1 MPCLDIQLDIYLLEK
16 HQARHEARGMLSP
29 SKILNTNQ
37 LTTCKALVGAVG
49 GAAGAAVKS
58 FTGGAVTVGLSYSA
72 ENGFGASVG
81 VGYGPATVNLGIS
94 ERGGTTVDLGLK
106 KGGFN
111 AGLSYNSK
119 TGSVSGNAG
128 LEIAKGS
135 SLGISYNEGDGF
147 GASISKSLDS
157 GLNGGLSWSQK
168 GGVGGSIGYEA
179 PGDKNQPK
187 NSLANQMKG
196 AGGSL
201 SFNQR
206 DGVSA
211 SVSASGGVNAGN
223 WSQSGG
229 FQANTNFLAD
239 QWKADFVSKQDAIE
253 QAKTDAESKAAQ
265 NKNNSEQGAAAASGM
280 AVELEN
286 RKRESGGDDSHYYDK
301 DGNMRIRV
309 ADSNGDVYYRAAT
322 PEEAHRIQ
330 NGNGLEMA
338 SNKGGVLS
346 SVNNFFEALD
356 NKINGSGKFE
366 TKDQRNL
373 RESEA
378 HQKLVDNLAGTDKAI
393 LEKYGNRIANSDE
406 VAAHYGKNAAAYSE
420 QFHFLKDGDGN
431 IVGKIVK
438 DTAYENQT
446 DAQFRDRTRGIS
458 SSNICSL
465 ASSAGMLMSE
475 GIPQRSPGQKF
486 ADELAG
492 GFVERIPSSVA
503 QKPSERIT
511 KTFGEN
517 VEIYSNG
524 AKTGH
529 SQDPNEQVRNAY
541 TDSGK
546 YGNNDKI
553 KSLLDRGIPVMASTK
568 LSSSGHITYIV
579 GYDNGKNTWITHDPY
594 GDKNR
599 PNYGRQ
605 ESTAGRAIEYGQN
618 TNGIGDRR
626 IYWMEDKK

>member
-1 MPCLDIQLDIYLLEK
+1 M
-16 HQARHEARGMLSP
+16 
-29 SKILNTNQ
+29 
-37 LTTCKALVGAVG
+37 
-49 GAAGAAVKS
+49 
-58 FTGGAVTVGLSYSA
+58 
-72 ENGFGASVG
+72 
-81 VGYGPATVNLGIS
+81 
-94 ERGGTTVDLGLK
+94 GLK
-106 KGGFN
+106 SGAFN
-111 AGLSYNSK
+111 GGLSYNSK
-119 TGSVSGNAG
+119 TRSVSGNAG
-128 LEIAKGS
+128 LTTEGGTGFA
-135 SLGISYNEGDGF
+135 LSYNEGDGF

-157 GLNGGLSWSQK
+157 GVNGSLSWSEK

-229 FQANTNFLAD
+229 FQANTNFLTD
-239 QWKADFVSKQDAIE
+239 QWKADFQSGKAQEDAAAQE
-253 QAKTDAESKAAQ
+253 ASRAAQ
-265 NKNNSEQGAAAASGM
+265 NKNNQEQGASNISAAGISTQ
-280 AVELEN
+280 
-286 RKRESGGDDSHYYDK
+286 RREGDDSHYYDK

-330 NGNGLEMA
+330 NGNELAMA

-378 HQKLVDNLAGTDKAI
+378 HQKLVDNLAGTDRAI
-393 LEKYGNRIANSDE
+393 LEKYGNRIASADQ
-406 VAAHYGKNAAAYSE
+406 VAAHYGNNAEAYGDR
-420 QFHFLKDGDGN
+420 FHFLTDGNGN

-492 GFVERIPSSVA
+492 GFVERIPSSDA
-503 QKPSERIT
+503 QKPSGRIT

-579 GYDNGKNTWITHDPY
+579 GYDNSKSTWITHDPY

-626 IYWMEDKK
+626 IYWMEDKE

>member
-1 MPCLDIQLDIYLLEK
+1 
-16 HQARHEARGMLSP
+16 
-29 SKILNTNQ
+29 
-37 LTTCKALVGAVG
+37 
-49 GAAGAAVKS
+49 
-58 FTGGAVTVGLSYSA
+58 
-72 ENGFGASVG
+72 
-81 VGYGPATVNLGIS
+81 
-94 ERGGTTVDLGLK
+94 
-106 KGGFN
+106 
-111 AGLSYNSK
+111 
-119 TGSVSGNAG
+119 
-128 LEIAKGS
+128 
-135 SLGISYNEGDGF
+135 
-147 GASISKSLDS
+147 
-157 GLNGGLSWSQK
+157 
-168 GGVGGSIGYEA
+168 
-179 PGDKNQPK
+179 
-187 NSLANQMKG
+187 
-196 AGGSL
+196 
-201 SFNQR
+201 
-206 DGVSA
+206 
-211 SVSASGGVNAGN
+211 
-223 WSQSGG
+223 
-229 FQANTNFLAD
+229 D
-239 QWKADFVSKQDAIE
+239 QWKAEFVSKQDEIE

-265 NKNNSEQGAAAASGM
+265 DKNNAEQGAAAASGM

-330 NGNGLEMA
+330 NGNGLAMA

-378 HQKLVDNLAGTDKAI
+378 HQKLVDNLAGTDRAI

-492 GFVERIPSSVA
+492 GFVERIPSSDA

-511 KTFGEN
+511 ATFREN
-517 VEIYSNG
+517 VETYSNG
-524 AKTGH
+524 AKTGNFR
-529 SQDPNEQVRNAY
+529 DPLMNSNVDNGRF

-546 YGNNDKI
+546 YHNNAQI

>member
-1 MPCLDIQLDIYLLEK
+1 
-16 HQARHEARGMLSP
+16 
-29 SKILNTNQ
+29 
-37 LTTCKALVGAVG
+37 
-49 GAAGAAVKS
+49 
-58 FTGGAVTVGLSYSA
+58 
-72 ENGFGASVG
+72 
-81 VGYGPATVNLGIS
+81 
-94 ERGGTTVDLGLK
+94 
-106 KGGFN
+106 
-111 AGLSYNSK
+111 
-119 TGSVSGNAG
+119 
-128 LEIAKGS
+128 
-135 SLGISYNEGDGF
+135 
-147 GASISKSLDS
+147 
-157 GLNGGLSWSQK
+157 
-168 GGVGGSIGYEA
+168 
-179 PGDKNQPK
+179 
-187 NSLANQMKG
+187 
-196 AGGSL
+196 
-201 SFNQR
+201 
-206 DGVSA
+206 
-211 SVSASGGVNAGN
+211 
-223 WSQSGG
+223 GG

-239 QWKADFVSKQDAIE
+239 QWKADFVSKQAELE

-265 NKNNSEQGAAAASGM
+265 DKNNAEQGAAAASGM

-330 NGNGLEMA
+330 NGNELAMA

-378 HQKLVDNLAGTDKAI
+378 HQKLVDNLAGTDRAI

-406 VAAHYGKNAAAYSE
+406 VAAHYGKNAASYSE

-492 GFVERIPSSVA
+492 GFVERIPSSDA